1 MNKERNHV
9 VLVDKYNNELGI
21 MDKYEAH
28 SKGVLHRAFSIFIFN
43 KQGQL
48 LLQQR
53 ANEKYHGGN
62 LWTNTCCSH
71 QQLNESTLQ
80 AANDR
85 LAYEMNMRADLE
97 ELFSFVYHAQVENG
111 LIEHELDFVLF
122 GITNQK
128 PKPNPEEVQAYKWIG
143 IDELENWMELN
154 PDEFTYWFKDAWHR
168 VKEHMLEVIE
178 IN

>member
-1 MNKERNHV
+1 MHKERNHV
-9 VLVDKYNNELGI
+9 VLVDSQNNELGI

-28 SKGVLHRAFSIFIFN
+28 TKGVLHRAFSIFIFN
-43 KQGQL
+43 EKGEL

-53 ANEKYHGGN
+53 AGEKYHGAD

-71 QQLNESTLQ
+71 QQQYETTLQ

-85 LAYEMNMRADLE
+85 LAYEMNMKADLE
-97 ELFSFVYHAQVENG
+97 ELFSFIYNAKVENN

-122 GITNQK
+122 GITNQN
-128 PKPNPEEVQAYKWIG
+128 PLPNPEEVQDYKWIG
-143 IDELENWMELN
+143 IDDLETWMQTKPE
-154 PDEFTYWFKDAWHR
+154 DFTYWFKDAWHR

-178 IN
+178 IS